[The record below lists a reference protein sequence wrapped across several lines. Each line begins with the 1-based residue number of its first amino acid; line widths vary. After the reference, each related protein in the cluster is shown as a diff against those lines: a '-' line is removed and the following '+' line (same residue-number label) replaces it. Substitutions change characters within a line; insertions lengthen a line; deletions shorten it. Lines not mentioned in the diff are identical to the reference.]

1 MRYPLDKSLSTGKSN
16 WFSQEPLLSFVM
28 HVRWMAIYPV
38 DIALSN
44 FQTETCFLVEF
55 EVANG
60 HRKCTTTEGYLAL
73 VRVVIY
79 WPRKTGSVFCRG
91 TELSTVLVKKIVTK

>member
-44 FQTETCFLVEF
+44 FQTETCSLVEF

-60 HRKCTTTEGYLAL
+60 LRM
-73 VRVVIY
+73 
-79 WPRKTGSVFCRG
+79 
-91 TELSTVLVKKIVTK
+91 

>member
-1 MRYPLDKSLSTGKSN
+1 MFNECEFIVISLIGYLRPSVNQISARGPRFSKGGMHYLLDKSLSTGKSN
-16 WFSQEPLLSFVM
+16 WFLQEPLLIFVM
-28 HVRWMAIYPV
+28 HVRWIAIYPL

-60 HRKCTTTEGYLAL
+60 HRMCPTTEG
-73 VRVVIY
+73 
-79 WPRKTGSVFCRG
+79 
-91 TELSTVLVKKIVTK
+91 